1 MKKYIRNQNFIPKKF
16 YDLKIQKEEEYINK
30 IKFLFIIL
38 NLILLPM
45 TLKNISIFK
54 DNKSNLEINTQ
65 FSGIKVEESNISGDE
80 IITWINNIF
89 VEHVESAC
97 VDKYGGEFKIN
108 KMESLQKISDDINIK
123 NINNDNTNY
132 ILGVELNNERK

>member
-54 DNKSNLEINTQ
+54 ENKSNLEINTQ
-65 FSGIKVEESNISGDE
+65 FSAIKVEESNISGDD
-80 IITWINNIF
+80 II
-89 VEHVESAC
+89 
-97 VDKYGGEFKIN
+97 
-108 KMESLQKISDDINIK
+108 
-123 NINNDNTNY
+123 
-132 ILGVELNNERK
+132 

>member
-54 DNKSNLEINTQ
+54 ENKSNLEINTQ
-65 FSGIKVEESNISGDE
+65 FSGIKVEESNISGDD

-89 VEHVESAC
+89 VEHVESAY

>member
-1 MKKYIRNQNFIPKKF
+1 
-16 YDLKIQKEEEYINK
+16 
-30 IKFLFIIL
+30 IL

-54 DNKSNLEINTQ
+54 ENKSNLEINTQ
-65 FSGIKVEESNISGDE
+65 FSGIKVEESNISGDD

-89 VEHVESAC
+89 VEHVESAS